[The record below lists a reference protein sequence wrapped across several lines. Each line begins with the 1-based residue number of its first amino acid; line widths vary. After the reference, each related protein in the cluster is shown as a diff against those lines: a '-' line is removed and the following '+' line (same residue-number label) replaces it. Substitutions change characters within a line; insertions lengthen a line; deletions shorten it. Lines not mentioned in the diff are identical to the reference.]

1 MEENNSKNEASKIMK
16 LQRSLS
22 MGLYFVCI
30 STLSWFICTTKRR
43 KEWADIMLDYVH
55 HKRCSFL
62 SNSWEKFLKRLKS

>member
-1 MEENNSKNEASKIMK
+1 MEENDATKETSKMIKFK
-16 LQRSLS
+16 RSLS
-22 MGLYFVCI
+22 MSLYFIGI

-62 SNSWEKFLKRLKS
+62 SNSWETFLKRLKS